1 MKIIPVTED
10 LYNELLQYLESQK
23 HPLAAKVRKAGESEV
38 VEISDTDRYDH
49 VYAIQNKP
57 E

>member
-23 HPLAAKVRKAGESEV
+23 HPLASKVRKAGEYEV
-38 VEISDTDRYDH
+38 VEISDTDHYDH
-49 VYAIQNKP
+49 VYTIQNKP